1 MKVEKKMYW
10 LEKNQLEQLVKKL
23 AKDYRIFGPRRDEV
37 SGEVIF
43 DWLENLSDLDLQASI
58 PYNPPKFILFPH
70 FEEILKYRYDHRS
83 KKAVIERI
91 NLLEPKALVG
101 IRACDLTGLLCLD
114 RFFLGQ
120 EFVDE
125 VYLEH
130 RKKLFIISNTC
141 VRPFPQCFCVC
152 TDSGPGAK
160 EGYDLDLTFT
170 GEGYIVNCGSK
181 KGQKLAEELGLK
193 EAGPEASE
201 LRQKII
207 DDSISSFDRFALE
220 NKAWISRATNRL
232 TTGFIKPEVWEYI
245 GNQCFECGACSF
257 VCPTCSCFNIEDV
270 NSKTGDTYRVRTWD
284 SCSFEGYT
292 KMAGDHNPRKPV
304 EDRRNKRFFC
314 KLSYSQSKKYLRP
327 GCVGCGRCARVCP
340 GDIGLPNVVTYIRRE
355 ITEG

>member
-1 MKVEKKMYW
+1 MYW
-10 LEKNQLEQLVKKL
+10 LPRDQVRALVNRL
-23 AKDYRIFGPRRDEV
+23 AESYAVYGPRRDEV
-37 SGEVIF
+37 SGEVVF
-43 DWLENLSDLDLQASI
+43 DRLEELERLDLQAAI
-58 PYNPPKFILFPH
+58 PYNPPKHALLPQY
-70 FEEILKYRYDHRS
+70 EEILKYLYS
-83 KKAVIERI
+83 KQSQKVTIEKI
-91 NLLEPKALVG
+91 SKVEPKALVG
-101 IRACDLTGLLCLD
+101 LRACDLNGILCLD

-125 VYLEH
+125 IYLEH

-152 TDSGPGAK
+152 TDSGPAAG
-160 EGYDLDLTFT
+160 EGFDLDLTCA
-170 GEGYIVNCGSK
+170 GQGYLVLVGSK
-181 KGQKLAEELGLK
+181 KGQRLVEELGLR
-193 EAGPEASE
+193 EAGSEAQN
-201 LRQKII
+201 LREKIVAE
-207 DDSISSFDRFALE
+207 SVSSFDNFALE
-220 NKAWISRATNRL
+220 NKAWVSRATNRL

-257 VCPTCSCFNIEDV
+257 VCPTCSCFNVEDV
-270 NSKTGDTYRVRTWD
+270 NRVDGPTDRVRTWD

-355 ITEG
+355 ITGE

>member
-1 MKVEKKMYW
+1 MYW
-10 LEKNQLEQLVKKL
+10 LERHQLDNLVKKL
-23 AKDYRIFGPRRDEV
+23 TESYELFGPRRDKV
-37 SGEVIF
+37 SNEVIF
-43 DWLENLSDLDLQASI
+43 DRLANPLGLDLEAPI
-58 PYNPPKFILFPH
+58 PYNPPKYILFPH
-70 FEEILKYRYDHRS
+70 YEEILRYRYDRQS
-83 KKAVIERI
+83 KQVAIKK
-91 NLLEPKALVG
+91 LSHLKPKALVG
-101 IRACDLTGLLCLD
+101 LRSCDLTGILCLD

-130 RKKLFIISNTC
+130 RKKLFLISNTC

-152 TDSGPGAK
+152 TDSGPSAK
-160 EGYDLDLTFT
+160 EGFDLDLTRV
-170 GEGYIVNCGSK
+170 GDRYLVEVGSK
-181 KGQKLAEELGLK
+181 KGQNLVEELGLK
-193 EAGPEASE
+193 EAGEEAAE
-201 LRQKII
+201 LKKKVV
-207 DDSISSFDRFALE
+207 DESVSSFDAFALE

-257 VCPTCSCFNIEDV
+257 VCPTCSCFNVEDV
-270 NSKTGDTYRVRTWD
+270 NRLDGTTDRIRTWD

-355 ITEG
+355 ITGD